1 VGGEVR
7 GEGGEEGE
15 GGKDR
20 KALHTR
26 MLYMSSLRC
35 TFNEVVVKKDVSR
48 AGKDDV
54 GRGVDVKYLCYV
66 NY

>member
-1 VGGEVR
+1 MSHSFQDREGREEVGGEVR

-26 MLYMSSLRC
+26 MLYMSSVIRC
-35 TFNEVVVKKDVSR
+35 TLAMKLLSR
-48 AGKDDV
+48 
-54 GRGVDVKYLCYV
+54 C
-66 NY
+66 